1 MKLSVYKFGTN
12 NKSED
17 ITISTSVFGDAIDHD
32 AILETIRWQ
41 RARWRAGT
49 ADVKNRSEIKCSTK
63 KIYRQKGTG
72 SARHGAKSAPI
83 FVGGG
88 VAFGPTPRSHEFK
101 LNKKF
106 RKKALRS
113 ALSLVHSNN
122 KLILVDSIALDNFS
136 TKEFKKQLAVHNGEL
151 KALIIDSVVNEKLAS
166 SSKNIYTCKSLPAKA
181 INVYDLMKYDTII
194 VTKQALTEIEDKAN
208 V

>member
-1 MKLSVYKFGTN
+1 MKVSVYKFGTN
-12 NKSED
+12 NKSEE
-17 ITISTSVFGDAIDHD
+17 IAISNSVFGDAIDHD
-32 AILETIRWQ
+32 AILEVIRWQ

-49 ADVKNRSEIKCSTK
+49 ADVKNRSEIQCSTK

-88 VAFGPTPRSHEFK
+88 VTFGPTPRSHEFK

-113 ALSLVHSNN
+113 ALSLVHSKN

-136 TKEFKKQLAVHNGEL
+136 TKEFMRQLAVHNGEL
-151 KALIIDSVVNEKLAS
+151 KALIIDSEVNEKLAS

-194 VTKQALTEIEDKAN
+194 VTKQALTEIEGKAN